1 MTGLLSVLDDHANPR
16 VQAHAGAA
24 LVNFSENCSKSL
36 ILPYLDPIMNKLEEI
51 LNMKFE
57 EVAREQIL
65 STYSCGRNF
74 MANIM
79 ENLFCFA
86 S

>member
-65 STYSCGRNF
+65 STYSCGTLWQ
-74 MANIM
+74 I
-79 ENLFCFA
+79 
-86 S
+86 